1 MHFFNNYSRIL
12 YEEMIVIMN
21 DSLKIEFQNF
31 LNELNIKT
39 ANLFRTEETFRKYM
53 LLYLDR
59 NGDVKDN
66 GYRVIYDRPTINK
79 GIWLYDTR
87 IEKRLKSG
95 KEDVRKNAE
104 NDIIETFHMFLKSA
118 RNGR

>member
-1 MHFFNNYSRIL
+1 
-12 YEEMIVIMN
+12 MN

-31 LNELNIKT
+31 LNEFNIKT

-66 GYRVIYDRPTINK
+66 GYRVIYDIQAINK
-79 GIWLYDTR
+79 GIWLYNPR
-87 IEKRLKSG
+87 IENRLRSG
-95 KEDVRKNAE
+95 KEDVHKNAE
-104 NDIIETFHMFLKSA
+104 NEIIETFHMFLRSV